1 MHDLIIVG
9 GGPSGL
15 SSAIEA
21 SDNID
26 ILIIEE
32 DKRVGI
38 PRHCTGIVS
47 YEALKLIGEPA
58 LKSVKN
64 KIRKAEFVSPS
75 GIKVNITLS
84 HHKVFVLER
93 VFFEELLLEKAL
105 KKGVNVSLGERVK
118 KISIEKEKVKV
129 ITNSKEYESKGII
142 YAASTKYKLINTRV
156 PRTIPAIQYEFEGE
170 VEDEECVKVFL
181 CKEAEG
187 FFAWYAPSSNNTFLV
202 GLANKYFSPK
212 LMLNKFISKKGIK
225 GKICGIYS
233 GRIVF
238 DKPFNQI
245 IFYNVA
251 LAGDAA
257 AHVKPT
263 TGGGL
268 YYGILGAKITG
279 KFFPKYVLRKDA
291 YYKNIIEKFNSKYIV
306 KPLKSMYEFSR
317 IFFSLPLNLYDKIF
331 YAIKSSDVLNKIQEN
346 YIDYHDNV
354 IKSFLTDRKLLYN
367 LSIGFIKD
375 FIDNILR

>member
-118 KISIEKEKVKV
+118 KVSIEKEKVKV

-238 DKPFNQI
+238 DKPFNQT

-251 LAGDAA
+251 LVGDAA

-306 KPLKSMYEFSR
+306 KPLKNMYEFSR

>member
-93 VFFEELLLEKAL
+93 V
-105 KKGVNVSLGERVK
+105 
-118 KISIEKEKVKV
+118 
-129 ITNSKEYESKGII
+129 
-142 YAASTKYKLINTRV
+142 
-156 PRTIPAIQYEFEGE
+156 
-170 VEDEECVKVFL
+170 
-181 CKEAEG
+181 
-187 FFAWYAPSSNNTFLV
+187 
-202 GLANKYFSPK
+202 
-212 LMLNKFISKKGIK
+212 
-225 GKICGIYS
+225 
-233 GRIVF
+233 
-238 DKPFNQI
+238 
-245 IFYNVA
+245 
-251 LAGDAA
+251 
-257 AHVKPT
+257 
-263 TGGGL
+263 
-268 YYGILGAKITG
+268 
-279 KFFPKYVLRKDA
+279 
-291 YYKNIIEKFNSKYIV
+291 
-306 KPLKSMYEFSR
+306 
-317 IFFSLPLNLYDKIF
+317 
-331 YAIKSSDVLNKIQEN
+331 
-346 YIDYHDNV
+346 
-354 IKSFLTDRKLLYN
+354 SF
-367 LSIGFIKD
+367 
-375 FIDNILR
+375 

>member
-1 MHDLIIVG
+1 
-9 GGPSGL
+9 
-15 SSAIEA
+15 
-21 SDNID
+21 
-26 ILIIEE
+26 
-32 DKRVGI
+32 
-38 PRHCTGIVS
+38 
-47 YEALKLIGEPA
+47 
-58 LKSVKN
+58 
-64 KIRKAEFVSPS
+64 
-75 GIKVNITLS
+75 
-84 HHKVFVLER
+84 
-93 VFFEELLLEKAL
+93 
-105 KKGVNVSLGERVK
+105 
-118 KISIEKEKVKV
+118 
-129 ITNSKEYESKGII
+129 
-142 YAASTKYKLINTRV
+142 
-156 PRTIPAIQYEFEGE
+156 
-170 VEDEECVKVFL
+170 
-181 CKEAEG
+181 
-187 FFAWYAPSSNNTFLV
+187 
-202 GLANKYFSPK
+202 
-212 LMLNKFISKKGIK
+212 MLNKFISKKGIK

-238 DKPFNQI
+238 DKPFNQT

-251 LAGDAA
+251 LVGDAA

-306 KPLKSMYEFSR
+306 KPLKNMYEFSR